1 MGGGEAAR
9 HPMIGSMVSRRWYDI
24 SRRVGAF
31 ESRFF
36 TMVNVVVVVVVVVL
50 VGVCFLPTQ
59 RPHILVKMLT
69 HTDGGG
75 DGARK
80 LALPIPLR
88 GPRIAARMVS
98 CMGSY
103 V

>member
-1 MGGGEAAR
+1 
-9 HPMIGSMVSRRWYDI
+9 
-24 SRRVGAF
+24 
-31 ESRFF
+31 
-36 TMVNVVVVVVVVVL
+36 
-50 VGVCFLPTQ
+50 
-59 RPHILVKMLT
+59 MLT

-98 CMGSY
+98 RIGIWTHLSALSTLPLCLSLAYSSY
-103 V
+103 N